1 MKETTILYEP
11 TATLFKVNLPTP
23 SATVPS
29 TGLFVLVLMRAKVAN
44 STGFES
50 VESNKNPMI
59 FALPLGVAC
68 AVPGITVSFLG
79 AAPKPPIP
87 PGIWE
92 IAVNDKLISANSV
105 IICFIVCYLKSY
117 LTNAKFVH
125 SS

>member
-1 MKETTILYEP
+1 MKDTTILYDP

-29 TGLFVLVLMRAKVAN
+29 IGLFVFVLMRAKVAN

-50 VESNKNPMI
+50 VESNKNPII
-59 FALPLGVAC
+59 FALPLGAAC
-68 AVPGITVSFLG
+68 AVPGITASFLG

-105 IICFIVCYLKSY
+105 ITFFIVCCL
-117 LTNAKFVH
+117 NIFI
-125 SS
+125 